1 MAKRLAGSFAA
12 LAGLVILGV
21 SPGQAADLSLKR
33 VVLSTGGVGYFEY
46 EATVAGDATLSLE
59 VPLDQVLPQ
68 SSPDT
73 IETWDSI
80 HHLNMVL
87 ALEQEFGIQFSPEEI
102 EQLLSV
108 ELIVAL
114 VAEKTAVVENA

>member
-1 MAKRLAGSFAA
+1 MLERTRAI
-12 LAGLVILGV
+12 V
-21 SPGQAADLSLKR
+21 ADI
-33 VVLSTGGVGYFEY
+33 F
-46 EATVAGDATLSLE
+46 E
-59 VPLDQVLPQ
+59 VPLERVLPE

-80 HHLNMVL
+80 HHLNLVL

-114 VAEKTAVVENA
+114 LAEKIPVVESV

>member
-1 MAKRLAGSFAA
+1 MLERTRAI
-12 LAGLVILGV
+12 V
-21 SPGQAADLSLKR
+21 ADI
-33 VVLSTGGVGYFEY
+33 F
-46 EATVAGDATLSLE
+46 E
-59 VPLDQVLPQ
+59 VPLERVLPD

-80 HHLNMVL
+80 HHLNLVL

-114 VAEKTAVVENA
+114 LAEKIPVVESV

>member
-1 MAKRLAGSFAA
+1 MSTPLFENVRR
-12 LAGLVILGV
+12 IV
-21 SPGQAADLSLKR
+21 SDVFEIPEERVKAD
-33 VVLSTGGVGYFEY
+33 
-46 EATVAGDATLSLE
+46 
-59 VPLDQVLPQ
+59 
-68 SSPDT
+68 SSPDN

-87 ALEQEFGIQFSPEEI
+87 ALEQEFGVQFTPEEI

-114 VAEKTAVVENA
+114 VEEKRQASGVV

>member
-1 MAKRLAGSFAA
+1 MLERTRAI
-12 LAGLVILGV
+12 V
-21 SPGQAADLSLKR
+21 ADI
-33 VVLSTGGVGYFEY
+33 F
-46 EATVAGDATLSLE
+46 E

-80 HHLNMVL
+80 HHLNLVL

-114 VAEKTAVVENA
+114 VAEKTAVVESA

>member
-1 MAKRLAGSFAA
+1 MLERTREI
-12 LAGLVILGV
+12 V
-21 SPGQAADLSLKR
+21 ADI
-33 VVLSTGGVGYFEY
+33 F
-46 EATVAGDATLSLE
+46 E
-59 VPLDQVLPQ
+59 VPLEQVLPE

-80 HHLNMVL
+80 HHLNLVL

-114 VAEKTAVVENA
+114 LAEKIPVAESV

>member
-1 MAKRLAGSFAA
+1 MLRVPERNEKSRMLERTCAITADIF
-12 LAGLVILGV
+12 GV
-21 SPGQAADLSLKR
+21 PAEQ
-33 VVLSTGGVGYFEY
+33 VG
-46 EATVAGDATLSLE
+46 
-59 VPLDQVLPQ
+59 PQ

-80 HHLNMVL
+80 NHLNLVL
-87 ALEQEFGIQFSPEEI
+87 ALEQEFGIQFTPEEI

-114 VAEKTAVVENA
+114 LAEKVPVVEKVMVENV

>member
-1 MAKRLAGSFAA
+1 MLEKTRAI
-12 LAGLVILGV
+12 V
-21 SPGQAADLSLKR
+21 ADI
-33 VVLSTGGVGYFEY
+33 F
-46 EATVAGDATLSLE
+46 E
-59 VPLDQVLPQ
+59 VPLESVTAQ

-87 ALEQEFGIQFSPEEI
+87 ALEQEFGVQFSPEEI

-114 VAEKTAVVENA
+114 VAEKMPIAERA